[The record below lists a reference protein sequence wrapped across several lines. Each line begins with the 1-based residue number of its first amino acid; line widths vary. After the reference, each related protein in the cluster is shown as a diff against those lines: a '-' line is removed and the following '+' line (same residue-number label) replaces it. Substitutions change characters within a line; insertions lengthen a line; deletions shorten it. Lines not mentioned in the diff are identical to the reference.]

1 MEFRQ
6 LGRSGLKVSTL
17 TLGTMNFGSPTDEV
31 TAQRIVDQA
40 REQGVNSIDTA
51 DVYSGGESERVVGRC
66 IAAQR
71 DRWVLASKFASP
83 LAEDD
88 VNARGA
94 SRKHMIRAVEASL
107 KRLNTDYIDLLYL
120 HAEDHETPV

>member
-6 LGRSGLKVSTL
+6 LGLSGLKVSTL
-17 TLGTMNFGSPTDEV
+17 TLGTMLFGGTTDET
-31 TAQRIVDQA
+31 TAARIVDKA
-40 REQGVNSIDTA
+40 HEQGVNSIDTA
-51 DVYSGGESERVVGRC
+51 DAYSGGDSERVVGRC

-71 DRWVLASKFASP
+71 DRWVVATKFASP
-83 LAEDD
+83 LLERD

-94 SRKHMIRAVEASL
+94 SRKHVIQAVEASL

-120 HAEDHETPV
+120 HAEDHHTP

>member
-17 TLGTMNFGSPTDEV
+17 TLGTMTFGTPTDDA
-31 TAQRIVDQA
+31 TAQRIVDKA
-40 REQGVNSIDTA
+40 HEQGVNSIDTA

-71 DRWVLASKFASP
+71 SRWVLATKFASP
-83 LAEDD
+83 LVEGD

-94 SRKHMIRAVEASL
+94 SRKHMIQAVEASL
-107 KRLNTDYIDLLYL
+107 KRLSTDYIDLLY
-120 HAEDHETPV
+120 